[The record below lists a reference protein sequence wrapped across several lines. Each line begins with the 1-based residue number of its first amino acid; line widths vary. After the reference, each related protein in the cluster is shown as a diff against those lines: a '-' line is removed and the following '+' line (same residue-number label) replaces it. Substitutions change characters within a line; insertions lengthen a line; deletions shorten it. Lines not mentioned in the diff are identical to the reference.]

1 MLEINVD
8 KKIIIRK
15 ANKNDDLE
23 RISELIYNVD
33 PYIYPYWFKNL
44 ENCKK
49 VLPKLILEDNFIF
62 NIETIYIAIN
72 SDNNEIVGLSSIVDK
87 YSILEYDYEKLSS
100 NNDNIKYTIE
110 NYIKPMIENIKTKN
124 IATITNMCVKK
135 EYRNMHIGYKLLKTV
150 IDEYMNNNNDNDV
163 EYIEFDVLAHNPSAI
178 KLYKNLG
185 FVQISDIEEG
195 FNGNNMEKPEV
206 ILMSLKIK

>member
-1 MLEINVD
+1 MNEMLEINVD

-33 PYIYPYWFKNL
+33 PYIYPYWFENL

-49 VLPKLILEDNFIF
+49 ILPKLILEDNFIF

-72 SDNNEIVGLSSIVDK
+72 CD
-87 YSILEYDYEKLSS
+87 
-100 NNDNIKYTIE
+100 
-110 NYIKPMIENIKTKN
+110 
-124 IATITNMCVKK
+124 
-135 EYRNMHIGYKLLKTV
+135 
-150 IDEYMNNNNDNDV
+150 NNDNDV
-163 EYIEFDVLAHNPSAI
+163 EYIEFDVLTHNPSAI

-195 FNGNNMEKPEV
+195 FNGNNMEKSEI

>member
-8 KKIIIRK
+8 KNIVIRK
-15 ANKNDDLE
+15 ANQNDDLE

-33 PYIYPYWFKNL
+33 PYIYPYWFENL

-87 YSILEYDYEKLSS
+87 YSISEYDYEKLSS
-100 NNDNIKYTIE
+100 NNDKIKYTIE
-110 NYIKPMIENIKTKN
+110 NYIKPMIEDVKIKN

-150 IDEYMNNNNDNDV
+150 IDEYMNINNDV
-163 EYIEFDVLAHNPSAI
+163 EYIEFEVLANNPSAI

-195 FNGNNMEKPEV
+195 FNGNNMEKPEI

>member
-1 MLEINVD
+1 MLDVD
-8 KKIIIRK
+8 NKIIIRK
-15 ANKNDDLE
+15 ANENDNLE

-33 PYIYPYWFKNL
+33 PYIYPYWFENL

-72 SDNNEIVGLSSIVDK
+72 SDNDEIIGLSSIVDK
-87 YSILEYDYEKLSS
+87 YTSLEYDYEKLSS
-100 NNDNIKYTIE
+100 NNSNVKYTIE
-110 NYIKPMIENIKTKN
+110 KYIKPMIENIKTKN

-150 IDEYMNNNNDNDV
+150 IEEYINNNDNDI

-178 KLYKNLG
+178 KLYQNLG
-185 FVQISDIEEG
+185 FKQISDIEEG
-195 FNGNNMEKPEV
+195 FNGSNMKKPEV

>member
-33 PYIYPYWFKNL
+33 PYIYPYWFGNL

-49 VLPKLILEDNFIF
+49 ILPKLILEDNFIF

-87 YSILEYDYEKLSS
+87 YSVSEYDYEKLSS
-100 NNDNIKYTIE
+100 NKDNIKYTIE

-135 EYRNMHIGYKLLKTV
+135 EYRNMHIGYRLLNTV
-150 IDEYMNNNNDNDV
+150 IKEYVNNNDNDV
-163 EYIEFDVLAHNPSAI
+163 EYDLSKLNLTNLDKYSLVVDNNKNIKFDKNKVKMPSKSI
-178 KLYKNLG
+178 LIYK
-185 FVQISDIEEG
+185 
-195 FNGNNMEKPEV
+195 
-206 ILMSLKIK
+206 

>member
-1 MLEINVD
+1 MLEIDVD

-33 PYIYPYWFKNL
+33 PYIYPYWFGNL

-62 NIETIYIAIN
+62 NIETTYIAIN

-87 YSILEYDYEKLSS
+87 YSILEYDYEKLST

-135 EYRNMHIGYKLLKTV
+135 EYRNMHIGYKLLKNV
-150 IDEYMNNNNDNDV
+150 IDEYINNSDNDV
-163 EYIEFDVLAHNPSAI
+163 EYIEFDVLAHNPGAI
-178 KLYKNLG
+178 KLYRNLG

>member
-15 ANKNDDLE
+15 ATKNDDLE

-49 VLPKLILEDNFIF
+49 VLPQLILEDKFIF

-87 YSILEYDYEKLSS
+87 YSILEYDYEKLST

-150 IDEYMNNNNDNDV
+150 IDEYINNNNDI

-195 FNGNNMEKPEV
+195 FNGYHMKKPEV
-206 ILMSLKIK
+206 IVMSLKIK

>member
-1 MLEINVD
+1 MLEININE
-8 KKIIIRK
+8 KIIIRK

-33 PYIYPYWFKNL
+33 PYIYPYWFENL

-87 YSILEYDYEKLSS
+87 YTNLEYDYEKFRTHWFYTVSVQTISCESKMKIRQYRIELTQLGKDFLRCCFGSS
-100 NNDNIKYTIE
+100 I
-110 NYIKPMIENIKTKN
+110 
-124 IATITNMCVKK
+124 
-135 EYRNMHIGYKLLKTV
+135 
-150 IDEYMNNNNDNDV
+150 
-163 EYIEFDVLAHNPSAI
+163 
-178 KLYKNLG
+178 
-185 FVQISDIEEG
+185 Q
-195 FNGNNMEKPEV
+195 
-206 ILMSLKIK
+206 

>member
-1 MLEINVD
+1 MLEIDVD

-33 PYIYPYWFKNL
+33 PYIYPYWFGNL

-62 NIETIYIAIN
+62 NIETTYIAIN

-87 YSILEYDYEKLSS
+87 HTNLEYDYEKLSS

-135 EYRNMHIGYKLLKTV
+135 EYRNMHIGYKLLKNV
-150 IDEYMNNNNDNDV
+150 IQEYINNNDNDV

-185 FVQISDIEEG
+185 FIQISDIEEG

>member
-1 MLEINVD
+1 MLEININE
-8 KKIIIRK
+8 KIIIRK

-33 PYIYPYWFKNL
+33 PYIYPYWFENL

-87 YSILEYDYEKLSS
+87 YTNLEYDYEKISKK
-100 NNDNIKYTIE
+100 NDNIKYTIK

-150 IDEYMNNNNDNDV
+150 IDDYKYNNFNNV
-163 EYIEFDVLAHNPSAI
+163 EYIEIDVLAHNPSAI
-178 KLYKNLG
+178 KLYQNLG
-185 FVQISDIEEG
+185 FKQVSDIEKG

-206 ILMSLKIK
+206 ILMTLKIK

>member
-1 MLEINVD
+1 MLEIDVD

-87 YSILEYDYEKLSS
+87 YSISEYDYEKLST

-135 EYRNMHIGYKLLKTV
+135 EYRNMRIGYKLLKNV
-150 IDEYMNNNNDNDV
+150 INEYINNNDNDV

>member
-8 KKIIIRK
+8 EKIIIRK
-15 ANKNDDLE
+15 ANTNDNLE

-33 PYIYPYWFKNL
+33 PYIYPYWFGNL
-44 ENCKK
+44 ENCKRI
-49 VLPKLILEDNFIF
+49 LPKLILEDNFIF
-62 NIETIYIAIN
+62 NIGTIYIAIN

-87 YSILEYDYEKLSS
+87 YNISDYDYEKISS
-100 NNDNIKYTIE
+100 NNNIKYTIE

-135 EYRNMHIGYKLLKTV
+135 EYRNMHIGYRLLNTV
-150 IDEYMNNNNDNDV
+150 IEEYVNNNDNDV
-163 EYIEFDVLAHNPSAI
+163 EYIEFDVLANNSSAI

-185 FVQISDIEEG
+185 FKQVSEIEEG
-195 FNGNNMEKPEV
+195 FNGYNMERPKV
-206 ILMSLKIK
+206 ILMSLKIENF

>member
-1 MLEINVD
+1 MLDINVD

-15 ANKNDDLE
+15 ANPNDNLE

-33 PYIYPYWFKNL
+33 PYIYPYWFENL

-87 YSILEYDYEKLSS
+87 YNISKYDYEKLSS
-100 NNDNIKYTIE
+100 NNDNIKYTID

-150 IDEYMNNNNDNDV
+150 IDEYVNDNNNDV

-185 FVQISDIEEG
+185 FVQISEIEKG
-195 FNGNNMEKPEV
+195 FNGYNMKKPEV

>member
-15 ANKNDDLE
+15 ATKNDDLE

-33 PYIYPYWFKNL
+33 PYIYPYWFENL

-87 YSILEYDYEKLSS
+87 YSILEYDYEKLST

-135 EYRNMHIGYKLLKTV
+135 EYRNMHIGYKLLKNV
-150 IDEYMNNNNDNDV
+150 IDEYINNNDNDV

-178 KLYKNLG
+178 KLYRNLG